1 MVYFVHNLSQR
12 RRFFWLDCR
21 DCRGRWH
28 WPAEDSVQCHH
39 NIAARRGWA
48 VVSQLTSFSRDQYCY
63 SLSQLQFSGH
73 FGQWIITSISYIA
86 LYYIVLHWD
95 YRYGWLLG
103 SQDASYYPF
112 LTTSTS
118 TWRSDQCCS
127 KLWMFCD
134 VLVCCMWLIVAC
146 DVMWCDV
153 MWCGQQEHGHEHR
166 FRVVTVTVTML
177 RQL

>member
-1 MVYFVHNLSQR
+1 MLKTKDWHVDRKLR
-12 RRFFWLDCR
+12 RQLTLWYILWIIWAREEDFFWLDCR

-63 SLSQLQFSGH
+63 SLSQLQFCGH

-95 YRYGWLLG
+95 CRYGWLFG
-103 SQDASYYPF
+103 SQDASYHPF

-127 KLWMFCD
+127 KL
-134 VLVCCMWLIVAC
+134 
-146 DVMWCDV
+146 
-153 MWCGQQEHGHEHR
+153 
-166 FRVVTVTVTML
+166 
-177 RQL
+177 